1 VNFEPVIDNL
11 PYLLSGVVLT
21 IGISV
26 GALVVA
32 LVFGL
37 AIAAGRMSRFR
48 PLRLVSGL
56 YIDFFRS
63 TPVFIQLI
71 WFYYALPILSGVTI
85 DSVTTAT
92 LGLGLVHA
100 AFYAEIYRTGL
111 LAVPAGQR
119 EAGLSQGMTTAQVM
133 RRIQLPQAIRLVVPP
148 ITSGVVSLV
157 KDSSI
162 ASTLAVNELMFQAGT
177 LNGLIQQPLEVL
189 SVVAVIYL
197 VLTYP
202 LTLFGNWLDER
213 WRLTGERRQ
222 PRWLRRV
229 VAPGAIGGADG
240 VR

>member
-1 VNFEPVIDNL
+1 MNFAPVLDNL
-11 PYLLSGVVLT
+11 PFLLAGVVIT
-21 IGISV
+21 VAISAAAFV
-26 GALVVA
+26 IALSFGLVVA
-32 LVFGL
+32 G
-37 AIAAGRMSRFR
+37 ARMSRIR
-48 PLRLVSGL
+48 PVRVAAGI
-56 YIDFFRS
+56 YIDVFRS

-71 WFYYALPILSGVTI
+71 WFYYALPILTGIAI
-85 DSVTTAT
+85 DGVTTAT

-119 EAGLSQGMTTAQVM
+119 EAALSQGMTERQALL
-133 RRIQLPQAIRLVVPP
+133 RIQLPQAIRMVIPP
-148 ITSGVVSLV
+148 ITSGAVSLV

-189 SVVAVIYL
+189 AVVALIYI

-202 LTLFGNWLDER
+202 LTLLGNWIDDR

-222 PRWLRRV
+222 ARWIRRIV
-229 VAPGAIGGADG
+229 TPGAVGSADG
-240 VR
+240 SA